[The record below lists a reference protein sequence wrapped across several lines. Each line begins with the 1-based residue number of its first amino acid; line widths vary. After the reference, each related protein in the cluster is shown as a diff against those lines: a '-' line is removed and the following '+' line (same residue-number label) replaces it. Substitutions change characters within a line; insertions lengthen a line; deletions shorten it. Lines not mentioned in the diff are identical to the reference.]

1 MWAGTPWH
9 EHGMSHGCQIYRWH
23 VPRMSSARSIS
34 VVGKACP
41 SGVDAESRETTV
53 GRSGPSIESGDSRTA
68 RSTRHGR
75 MVIPIQRVH
84 ARSGAPVRRWG
95 SCPAVSAGTQSL
107 NGNAEPGQPRNGSV
121 IRVMVT
127 YRRPGCPG
135 VSEGSLGVERVGRTS
150 VKTADAPAP
159 AAAPPDTTG
168 TVSKAYLNKGPP
180 KSKKCAVAGRDFTIP
195 VPADQTLPLLRGAIP
210 MVFQHP
216 WGARF

>member
-1 MWAGTPWH
+1 MA
-9 EHGMSHGCQIYRWH
+9 RAWH
-23 VPRMSSARSIS
+23 VPRMSYTDGMSHGCHRQGIS

-41 SGVDAESRETTV
+41 VRVDAESRETTV

-135 VSEGSLGVERVGRTS
+135 VSEGSLGVERPSGWGGQASRPQTRRPPPRPRPTQPAQCP
-150 VKTADAPAP
+150 KPILTKAPLSQKSAP
-159 AAAPPDTTG
+159 
-168 TVSKAYLNKGPP
+168 
-180 KSKKCAVAGRDFTIP
+180 
-195 VPADQTLPLLRGAIP
+195 
-210 MVFQHP
+210 
-216 WGARF
+216 